1 MREIRRILCALDL
14 SDASV
19 HAAAQAMALAAWCHA
34 RITALHVCEP
44 VFAPVPGL
52 PPPEQRVPDE
62 ELAIL
67 RDRVAVYFSSVAAAG
82 MPVDVVVDVGQPAR
96 GILGC
101 ADDTSA
107 DVIVMAT
114 HGASGFEHLMLGS
127 VAEKVLRKARCGVLT
142 VSPRVPAPSARPF
155 TRILCPVDFSDPSL
169 AAFDV
174 AAALAR
180 TASAALTVVH
190 VVEWPWHEPP
200 APAAQDMPPAQAAA
214 LAEFRRY
221 VETSATMRLEK
232 LTVGLA
238 LEPLPVLSIVH
249 GKSSVEILR
258 VAERMGADLIVMGV
272 HGRNAI
278 DMALFG
284 STANHIV
291 RQATC
296 PVLTFRQ

>member
-14 SDASV
+14 SDASA
-19 HAAAQAMALAAWCHA
+19 HAAGQAIALADWCHA
-34 RITALHVCEP
+34 SITALHVCEP

-62 ELAIL
+62 ERTLL
-67 RDRVAVYFSSVAAAG
+67 RDRVAAYFSSVAAAG
-82 MPVDVVVDVGQPAR
+82 VTVDVVVDVGQPAR
-96 GILGC
+96 CILGC
-101 ADDTSA
+101 ADDISA

-114 HGASGFEHLMLGS
+114 HGASGFEHLVLGS

-142 VSPRVPAPSARPF
+142 VSPRVRAPSARPF

-169 AAFDV
+169 AAFEAAV
-174 AAALAR
+174 ALAQAAA
-180 TASAALTVVH
+180 AALTVVH
-190 VVEWPWHEPP
+190 VVEWPWREPP

-214 LAEFRRY
+214 LVEFRRY

-232 LTVGLA
+232 LTVGVA
-238 LEPLPVLSIVH
+238 LQPRPALSIVH
-249 GKSSVEILR
+249 GKSSVEILH
-258 VAERMGADLIVMGV
+258 VAEQIGAELIVMGV
-272 HGRNAI
+272 HGRNVL

-284 STANHIV
+284 STTNHVV